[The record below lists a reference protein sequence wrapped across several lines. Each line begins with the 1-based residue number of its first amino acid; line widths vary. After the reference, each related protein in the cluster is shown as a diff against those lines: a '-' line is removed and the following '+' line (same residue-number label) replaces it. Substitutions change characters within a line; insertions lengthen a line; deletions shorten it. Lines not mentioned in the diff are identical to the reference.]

1 LDNVVD
7 LGLDGS
13 RRCFICGWGRPD
25 GAIGVD
31 IAVIGPGQRVD
42 EVIPECRGLR
52 WRQVVRSSDAR
63 QSPHGLIS

>member
-1 LDNVVD
+1 LLDNVVD

-13 RRCFICGWGRPD
+13 RWCFFCGWGRPD

-31 IAVIGPGQRVD
+31 IAVIGPGQR
-42 EVIPECRGLR
+42 
-52 WRQVVRSSDAR
+52 QVQRCR